1 MADNEALFT
10 PELVFFDW
18 ECATPA
24 EVFARL
30 EGELAPRG
38 YICTGWLDAVRT
50 REDAYP
56 TGLAMPAANI
66 AIPHTD
72 PGFVAKPYIAVVKP
86 AAPVTF
92 NAMAGMGAPVP
103 AQIVINLGIAE
114 PGGQVEALQALMN
127 IFMDADVAADVLGQ
141 TTPQG
146 MVDAIR
152 LAQGVSPTA
161 GRKGTSPSAR
171 VAPLSRGLR
180 CDTMA
185 FVRFVMRKANYG
197 KQEKE
202 LRGRTDARAAGPRR
216 VELS

>member
-18 ECATPA
+18 ECATPD

-38 YICTGWLDAVRT
+38 YIADGWLDAVLT

-72 PGFVAKPYIAVVKP
+72 PGFVTKPYIAVVKP
-86 AAPVTF
+86 TAPVTF

-114 PGGQVEALQALMN
+114 PGG
-127 IFMDADVAADVLGQ
+127 
-141 TTPQG
+141 
-146 MVDAIR
+146 
-152 LAQGVSPTA
+152 
-161 GRKGTSPSAR
+161 
-171 VAPLSRGLR
+171 
-180 CDTMA
+180 
-185 FVRFVMRKANYG
+185 
-197 KQEKE
+197 
-202 LRGRTDARAAGPRR
+202 
-216 VELS
+216 

>member
-1 MADNEALFT
+1 MANNAEMLFS

-18 ECATPA
+18 ECATPD

-38 YICTGWLDAVRT
+38 YIASGWLDAVRA

-86 AAPVTF
+86 AATVTF
-92 NAMAGMGAPVP
+92 SAM
-103 AQIVINLGIAE
+103 AE
-114 PGGQVEALQALMN
+114 PGSQVEALQALMN
-127 IFMDADVAADVLGQ
+127 IFMDADAAADVLGQ
-141 TTPQG
+141 TTCQG

-152 LAQGVSPTA
+152 
-161 GRKGTSPSAR
+161 RY
-171 VAPLSRGLR
+171 
-180 CDTMA
+180 
-185 FVRFVMRKANYG
+185 F
-197 KQEKE
+197 
-202 LRGRTDARAAGPRR
+202 
-216 VELS
+216 

>member
-18 ECATPA
+18 ECATPD

-38 YICTGWLDAVRT
+38 YIASGWLDAVRT

-92 NAMAGMGAPVP
+92 NAMAGMGAPEHLYGRRCRSRRARPDHVP
-103 AQIVINLGIAE
+103 GH
-114 PGGQVEALQALMN
+114 
-127 IFMDADVAADVLGQ
+127 
-141 TTPQG
+141 
-146 MVDAIR
+146 
-152 LAQGVSPTA
+152 
-161 GRKGTSPSAR
+161 GRRHPPS
-171 VAPLSRGLR
+171 LLR
-180 CDTMA
+180 W
-185 FVRFVMRKANYG
+185 G
-197 KQEKE
+197 
-202 LRGRTDARAAGPRR
+202 
-216 VELS
+216 

>member
-1 MADNEALFT
+1 MVRREKLGRKDTYMYQTRKIGVVGQGHVGAHVANSLLMQGIADELYLCDINEAKVT
-10 PELVFFDW
+10 S
-18 ECATPA
+18 
-24 EVFARL
+24 EVQDLRDSLSFV
-30 EGELAPRG
+30 P
-38 YICTGWLDAVRT
+38 YNTK
-50 REDAYP
+50 DAYP

-152 LAQGVSPTA
+152 
-161 GRKGTSPSAR
+161 RH
-171 VAPLSRGLR
+171 
-180 CDTMA
+180 
-185 FVRFVMRKANYG
+185 F
-197 KQEKE
+197 
-202 LRGRTDARAAGPRR
+202 
-216 VELS
+216 

>member
-18 ECATPA
+18 ECATPG

-38 YICTGWLDAVRT
+38 YIAEGWLNAVRT

-92 NAMAGMGAPVP
+92 NAMAGMSAPVP

-127 IFMDADVAADVLGQ
+127 IFMGADAAADVLGQ
-141 TTPQG
+141 TTPQ
-146 MVDAIR
+146 AW
-152 LAQGVSPTA
+152 ST
-161 GRKGTSPSAR
+161 PSAATSK
-171 VAPLSRGLR
+171 VGLSRHLGTVPNCRL
-180 CDTMA
+180 
-185 FVRFVMRKANYG
+185 
-197 KQEKE
+197 
-202 LRGRTDARAAGPRR
+202 P
-216 VELS
+216 ELSPLHQNGAD

>member
-1 MADNEALFT
+1 MVDSEALFT

-18 ECATPA
+18 ECATPD
-24 EVFARL
+24 EMFARL

-38 YICTGWLDAVRT
+38 YIASGWLDAVRT

-103 AQIVINLGIAE
+103 VSYTHLTLPTIA
-114 PGGQVEALQALMN
+114 
-127 IFMDADVAADVLGQ
+127 
-141 TTPQG
+141 
-146 MVDAIR
+146 
-152 LAQGVSPTA
+152 
-161 GRKGTSPSAR
+161 
-171 VAPLSRGLR
+171 
-180 CDTMA
+180 
-185 FVRFVMRKANYG
+185 
-197 KQEKE
+197 
-202 LRGRTDARAAGPRR
+202 
-216 VELS
+216 

>member
-18 ECATPA
+18 ECATPD

-38 YICTGWLDAVRT
+38 YIASGWLDAVRT

-92 NAMAGMGAPVP
+92 NAMAGMGAPVS

-127 IFMDADVAADVLGQ
+127 IFMDADAAADRPL
-141 TTPQG
+141 PRSW
-146 MVDAIR
+146 A
-152 LAQGVSPTA
+152 P
-161 GRKGTSPSAR
+161 PSAVTSR
-171 VAPLSRGLR
+171 VGLSRHLGTVPNCRL
-180 CDTMA
+180 
-185 FVRFVMRKANYG
+185 
-197 KQEKE
+197 
-202 LRGRTDARAAGPRR
+202 P
-216 VELS
+216 ELSPLHQNGAD

>member
-18 ECATPA
+18 ECATPG

-38 YICTGWLDAVRT
+38 YIVDGWLDAVRT

-86 AAPVTF
+86 AASVTF
-92 NAMAGMGAPVP
+92 NAMAGMGAPVS

-127 IFMDADVAADVLGQ
+127 IFMDADAAADVLGQ
-141 TTPQG
+141 TTSQG

-152 LAQGVSPTA
+152 
-161 GRKGTSPSAR
+161 RH
-171 VAPLSRGLR
+171 
-180 CDTMA
+180 
-185 FVRFVMRKANYG
+185 F
-197 KQEKE
+197 
-202 LRGRTDARAAGPRR
+202 
-216 VELS
+216 

>member
-1 MADNEALFT
+1 MADNAEMLFS

-18 ECATPA
+18 ECATPG

-38 YICTGWLDAVRT
+38 YIASGWLDAVRA

-72 PGFVAKPYIAVVKP
+72 PGFVAKPYIAV
-86 AAPVTF
+86 
-92 NAMAGMGAPVP
+92 
-103 AQIVINLGIAE
+103 
-114 PGGQVEALQALMN
+114 ALQALMN
-127 IFMDADVAADVLGQ
+127 IFMDTDAATDVLGQ

-152 LAQGVSPTA
+152 
-161 GRKGTSPSAR
+161 RH
-171 VAPLSRGLR
+171 
-180 CDTMA
+180 
-185 FVRFVMRKANYG
+185 F
-197 KQEKE
+197 
-202 LRGRTDARAAGPRR
+202 
-216 VELS
+216 

>member
-18 ECATPA
+18 ECATPD

-30 EGELAPRG
+30 EDELAPRG
-38 YICTGWLDAVRT
+38 YTAPGWLDAVRM

-72 PGFVAKPYIAVVKP
+72 PGFVVKP

-92 NAMAGMGAPVP
+92 NALAGMGAPVP

-152 LAQGVSPTA
+152 
-161 GRKGTSPSAR
+161 RH
-171 VAPLSRGLR
+171 
-180 CDTMA
+180 
-185 FVRFVMRKANYG
+185 F
-197 KQEKE
+197 
-202 LRGRTDARAAGPRR
+202 
-216 VELS
+216 